1 MQCVYSASFHK
12 VSAIRVILFEDKDE
26 MKMSSR

>member
-12 VSAIRVILFEDKDE
+12 VSARVILFEDKDE

>member
-1 MQCVYSASFHK
+1 MQWVYSASFHK
-12 VSAIRVILFEDKDE
+12 VSARVILFEDKDE